1 MIRRKK
7 EKKIMIALSEYELKQ
22 IIQNRISLTLK
33 MKLTDKL
40 YQLRDYDKD
49 VENGKLYL
57 IGDLK

>member
-1 MIRRKK
+1 
-7 EKKIMIALSEYELKQ
+7 MIALSEYELKQ

-40 YQLRDYDKD
+40 HQLRDYDKD

>member
-1 MIRRKK
+1 MLRRKK